1 MCSTEFFELANIL
14 MNENNLNKPTNA
26 QEGLSLFTKLCQIFF
41 CYEFKLVIFAE
52 NFTFVII

>member
-1 MCSTEFFELANIL
+1 